1 MGSAMYFLASVGRIC
16 SVLLVRRGTRWPLPS
31 WDEMRKLI
39 ETTGTTQRSW
49 RHSLFWRLF
58 LPNALVLGTATA
70 VLSLSPATLPFPD
83 SLDKVLVLVGGLALL
98 LIVNL
103 LLMRRAWQPLGRL
116 TRLMHTID
124 PLRPGKRIPVYGGGS
139 EVVEL
144 TASFNRM
151 LDRIESERLDYGR
164 RTLAAQEDERRRVAR
179 ELHDEIG
186 QTLTALMLQLGS
198 TSRHAPQDIRDG
210 LADATETAR
219 ATVESLHRIL
229 RELRPEALD
238 DLGLPSALA
247 TLADRVTERTG
258 LPVSVELDDQLP
270 LLAAEQEL
278 VVYRVAQESLTNVIK
293 HSGASSAKL
302 SLARKES
309 GVCLAVQDN
318 GCGMNG
324 SVPGNGVRGMRER
337 ALLVGGTLE
346 IVGAVPHGVQIRL
359 VIPVA
364 SPR

>member
-1 MGSAMYFLASVGRIC
+1 MTAYRANLPTRTVRKAIDNPGGEQGR
-16 SVLLVRRGTRWPLPS
+16 
-31 WDEMRKLI
+31 
-39 ETTGTTQRSW
+39 W

-83 SLDKVLVLVGGLALL
+83 SLDKVLVLMGGLALL
-98 LIVNL
+98 LVVNL
-103 LLMRRAWQPLGRL
+103 LLMRRAWQPLERL
-116 TRLMHTID
+116 ARLMQTVD
-124 PLRPGKRIPVYGGGS
+124 PLRPGRRIPVYGGGS

-144 TASFNRM
+144 TGSFNRM

-198 TSRHAPQDIRDG
+198 TARHAPTGIKES

-247 TLADRVTERTG
+247 TLADRVGERTG
-258 LPVSVELDDQLP
+258 LPISVRLDDHLP
-270 LLAAEQEL
+270 LLTPEEEL

-293 HSGASSAKL
+293 HSHASGATL
-302 SLARKES
+302 SLTRENGA
-309 GVCLAVQDN
+309 VCLAVSDDGSGLN
-318 GCGMNG
+318 GAA
-324 SVPGNGVRGMRER
+324 PGNGIRGMRER
-337 ALLVGGTLE
+337 ALLVGATLE
-346 IVGAVPHGVQIRL
+346 MR
-359 VIPVA
+359 PVA
-364 SPR
+364 PQGLEVRLLIPIEPAR

>member
-1 MGSAMYFLASVGRIC
+1 MTVSSDAAHA
-16 SVLLVRRGTRWPLPS
+16 TR
-31 WDEMRKLI
+31 
-39 ETTGTTQRSW
+39 RSW
-49 RHSLFWRLF
+49 KHSLFWRLF

-70 VLSLSPATLPFPD
+70 VLSLSPATLPFPG
-83 SLDKVLVLVGGLALL
+83 SLDKLLVIVGGLALL
-98 LIVNL
+98 LVVNL

-116 TRLMHTID
+116 TRLMHSVD
-124 PLRPGKRIPVYGGGS
+124 PLEPGKRIPVYGGGS

-144 TASFNRM
+144 TESFNRM

-186 QTLTALMLQLGS
+186 QALTALMLQLGS
-198 TSRHAPQDIRDG
+198 TTRRAPPDIREG

-258 LPVSVELDDQLP
+258 LSVSVRLDEHLP
-270 LLAAEQEL
+270 LLAPEEEL
-278 VVYRVAQESLTNVIK
+278 VVYRVAQESLNNVIK
-293 HSGASSAKL
+293 HSGASSASL
-302 SLARKES
+302 SLTVRDN
-309 GVCLAVQDN
+309 GVCLAVRDD
-318 GCGMNG
+318 GRGLNG
-324 SVPGNGVRGMRER
+324 SSIGNGMRGMRER
-337 ALLVGGTLE
+337 ALLVGARLQ
-346 IVGAVPHGVQIRL
+346 IDQAIPNGVEVRL
-359 VIPVA
+359 VIPE
-364 SPR
+364 SPA

>member
-1 MGSAMYFLASVGRIC
+1 VSVPIEA
-16 SVLLVRRGTRWPLPS
+16 TR
-31 WDEMRKLI
+31 
-39 ETTGTTQRSW
+39 TTQAW
-49 RHSLFWRLF
+49 KHSLFWRLF
-58 LPNALVLGTATA
+58 LPNAFVLGTATA

-83 SLDKVLVLVGGLALL
+83 SLDKVLVIVGGLALL
-98 LIVNL
+98 LVVNL

-116 TRLMHTID
+116 TRLMHSID
-124 PLRPGKRIPVYGGGS
+124 PLQPGKRIPVYGGGS

-144 TASFNRM
+144 TESFNRM
-151 LDRIESERLDYGR
+151 LDRIEAERLDYGR

-198 TSRHAPQDIRDG
+198 TTRHAPPDIKES

-247 TLADRVTERTG
+247 TLADRVMERTG
-258 LPVSVELDDQLP
+258 LSVSVELDDHLP
-270 LLAAEQEL
+270 LLAQEEEL

-293 HSGASSAKL
+293 HSGASVAQL
-302 SLARKES
+302 SLKGEES
-309 GVCLAVQDN
+309 GGVRLAVRDD
-318 GCGMNG
+318 GRGLNG
-324 SVPGNGVRGMRER
+324 SSVGNGMRGMRER
-337 ALLVGGTLE
+337 AMLVGATLAIE
-346 IVGAVPHGVQIRL
+346 EAPPHGVEVRL
-359 VIPVA
+359 VIPME
-364 SPR
+364 PPG

>member
-1 MGSAMYFLASVGRIC
+1 MTDTIDSTSEAGR
-16 SVLLVRRGTRWPLPS
+16 R
-31 WDEMRKLI
+31 
-39 ETTGTTQRSW
+39 
-49 RHSLFWRLF
+49 SLFWGLF
-58 LPNALVLGTATA
+58 VPNALVLVTATT
-70 VLSLSPATLPFPD
+70 VLSLSPARLPFPD
-83 SLDKVLVLVGGLALL
+83 SLDNLLVLLGGLALL

-103 LLMRRAWQPLGRL
+103 LLMRRAWQPLERL
-116 TRLMHTID
+116 TRLMQSVD
-124 PLRPGKRIPVYGGGS
+124 PLKPGKRIPVYGGGS

-144 TASFNRM
+144 AASFNRM

-198 TSRHAPQDIRDG
+198 TVRHAPVDIKEG

-247 TLADRVTERTG
+247 TLADRVEERTG
-258 LPVSVELDDQLP
+258 LLVSVELDDHLP
-270 LLAAEQEL
+270 PLAPEEEL

-293 HSGASSAKL
+293 HARASRAKL
-302 SLARKES
+302 SLLAEAG
-309 GVCLAVQDN
+309 GVSLAVRDDGQ
-318 GCGMNG
+318 GMNG
-324 SVPGNGVRGMRER
+324 APAGNGIRGMRER
-337 ALLVGGTLE
+337 ALLVGASLE
-346 IVGAVPHGVQIRL
+346 IEPAVPNGLEVRL
-359 VIPVA
+359 AIPIE
-364 SPR
+364 PR

>member
-1 MGSAMYFLASVGRIC
+1 MSAQIDA
-16 SVLLVRRGTRWPLPS
+16 TP
-31 WDEMRKLI
+31 
-39 ETTGTTQRSW
+39 TTQGAW
-49 RHSLFWRLF
+49 KHSLFWRLF
-58 LPNALVLGTATA
+58 LPNAFVLGTATA

-83 SLDKVLVLVGGLALL
+83 SLDKVLVIVGGLALL
-98 LIVNL
+98 LVVNL

-116 TRLMHTID
+116 TRLMHSID
-124 PLRPGKRIPVYGGGS
+124 PLQPGKRIPVYGGGS

-144 TASFNRM
+144 TGSFNRM
-151 LDRIESERLDYGR
+151 LDRIEAERLDYGR

-198 TSRHAPQDIRDG
+198 TTRHAPPDIKED

-219 ATVESLHRIL
+219 TTVESLHRIL

-258 LPVSVELDDQLP
+258 LPVSVELDDHLP
-270 LLAAEQEL
+270 LLAPEGEL

-293 HSGASSAKL
+293 HSGASVVKL
-302 SLARKES
+302 SLTGDES
-309 GVCLAVQDN
+309 GVCLAVRDD
-318 GCGMNG
+318 GRGLNG
-324 SVPGNGVRGMRER
+324 SGAGNGMRGMRER
-337 ALLVGGTLE
+337 ALLVGATLQIE
-346 IVGAVPHGVQIRL
+346 QAVPHGVEVRL
-359 VIPVA
+359 VIPMDT
-364 SPR
+364 PR